1 MRVPECSPAPVP
13 CVELV
18 AGDPPV
24 VGPVIVAVIAV
35 PPAAVIGAVVDLV
48 VRPGAV
54 LPDPV
59 AVAVGPVV
67 TSAVPVVI
75 DVLAGLL
82 VGVVVLRP
90 HPPVVAVVGEV
101 PAVILGVAVIITP
114 PDAVTTSFV
123 VPLGDAFGAF
133 PACGFGGKGSSSSE
147 RKSELHRFCFVY
159 YYKLQIFGP
168 F

>member
-13 CVELV
+13 GGELV
-18 AGDPPV
+18 ARHPV
-24 VGPVIVAVIAV
+24 FPLAPVIPV
-35 PPAAVIGAVVDLV
+35 PPAAVIVAVVGV
-48 VRPGAV
+48 VPAIGAL

-59 AVAVGPVV
+59 AVAN
-67 TSAVPVVI
+67 AVPIVI
-75 DVLAGLL
+75 DVLAGFF
-82 VGVVVLRP
+82 VGVVLVCP
-90 HPPVVAVVGEV
+90 HPPVVAFIGKV
-101 PAVILGVAVIITP
+101 PAVILGEAVIITP
-114 PDAVTTSFV
+114 PDAVAANFV